1 MKKFLIIGVGMFLAL
16 SPLGAQ
22 TPADTVRLNLLMDS
36 IVLNEVVVTERRTPA
51 AAGRWSDMNPV
62 ELVTVAGANGDF
74 YKALQTLPGTQLQG
88 ETGRLLVRGGSSEE
102 TQTYIDGLHVLVP
115 YTSTIDGYK
124 LACTN
129 PILHVYVQ
137 RYQSGF
143 GRCTVGVWAGSLC
156 RPSLGDER

>member
-1 MKKFLIIGVGMFLAL
+1 MKIFWIILGGVALAL

-88 ETGRLLVRGGSSEE
+88 ETAPNFRARRV
-102 TQTYIDGLHVLVP
+102 
-115 YTSTIDGYK
+115 
-124 LACTN
+124 ACW
-129 PILHVYVQ
+129 
-137 RYQSGF
+137 
-143 GRCTVGVWAGSLC
+143 CAGVAARKH
-156 RPSLGDER
+156 RPT

>member
-36 IVLNEVVVTERRTPA
+36 IVLDEVVVTERRTPA

-62 ELVTVAGANGDF
+62 ELVTVGGANGDF

-115 YTSTIDGYK
+115 YTSSGI
-124 LACTN
+124 N